1 MLVEKERDK
10 KVSDE
15 GVFIDREKED
25 ALVTLNNGKIEII
38 YFVIGVNI
46 FMCFNLIFFVFKITG
61 FPFLWDFFKNFQVK
75 PITMKRKESKKLS
88 KNK

>member
-1 MLVEKERDK
+1 MLVGKERNK

-38 YFVIGVNI
+38 YFVIDVNI

-61 FPFLWDFFKNFQVK
+61 FPFFMGFF
-75 PITMKRKESKKLS
+75 
-88 KNK
+88 